1 MKVYDDK
8 LVFDNAK
15 HVEKLEEIPGLR
27 VFAAERFARGG
38 IDAVAAACRAV
49 GIQAPSKD
57 QSAEVHKGTLPK
69 GVRSYQVQG
78 IGWLIG
84 TVTKYGAA
92 ILADDMGLGKT
103 LQTMCAIKA
112 MNKGRVLVLCPA
124 AALETW
130 RDELFKWGVRK
141 DKTAILS
148 SSTLKA
154 ARAEWEHS
162 PKVQWVVCSYDH
174 RMVARTMELAFMRE
188 MPEFLVLDEA
198 HRLRGRNSKRSEMLE
213 DVRPL
218 VSKVIAITATPQFN
232 RPKDLYQLLRILY
245 GYRFGNQFDFD
256 KRYSGAVPGKWGGMV
271 YPKHG
276 KFNPEELKLRLSY
289 YLLRREKREVAHELP
304 PLTFQV
310 RWVDPTSEARKEFLK
325 AQMNIGKGSLHAAV
339 AATLKGKVQEC
350 LDLAVEAR
358 RFVLATWMKTHARE
372 FHRILNG
379 DLETPC
385 VLITGDLP
393 TAERALQIKLAE
405 AKGWGVVATTD
416 SISESLNLQHV
427 ASVGILHALDWVP
440 LKLAQLFARIHR
452 LGSVDPVLWYIV
464 AMRETVDQII
474 MDTQISK
481 LDQYR
486 NVFGMKS
493 HREMR
498 HALADEVAIERAEK
512 EALKQIYEA
521 MR

>member
-1 MKVYDDK
+1 MRVFNDK
-8 LVFDNAK
+8 LEFDNAK
-15 HVEKLEEIPGLR
+15 HVDKIEDIPGLR
-27 VFAAERFARGG
+27 VFAREQFARGG
-38 IDAVAAACRAV
+38 IDAIAAACKAI
-49 GIQAPSKD
+49 GITPPKADS
-57 QSAEVHKGTLPK
+57 SSHVEKGTLPK
-69 GVRSYQVQG
+69 GVREYQIKG
-78 IGWLIG
+78 IEWLIG
-84 TVTKYGAA
+84 TITKHGAA

-103 LQTMCAIKA
+103 LQTMCAVRA
-112 MNKGRVLVLCPA
+112 MREGRVLVLCPA

-141 DKTAILS
+141 LDTVILS
-148 SSTLKA
+148 SSSLKA
-154 ARAEWEHS
+154 ARAEWERS
-162 PKVQWVVCSYDH
+162 LSAQWVVCSYDH
-174 RMVARTMELAFMRE
+174 RMVERCMELAFQSE

-213 DVRPL
+213 SVRPL

-232 RPKDLYQLLRILY
+232 RPRDLFQLLRILY
-245 GYRFGNQFDFD
+245 GYRFGNQFEFD
-256 KRYSGAVPGKWGGMV
+256 KRYSGAHPGKWGGLE

-276 KFNPEELKLRLSY
+276 SFNADELKLRLSY
-289 YLLRREKREVAHELP
+289 YLLRREKRDVAHELP

-325 AQMNIGKGSLHAAV
+325 CQMSIGKGSLHAAV

-372 FHRILNG
+372 FHRMLSG
-379 DLETPC
+379 ELETPC
-385 VLITGDLP
+385 VLITGDMP
-393 TAERALQIKLAE
+393 TIERASQIRLAE

-452 LGSVDPVLWYIV
+452 LGSVDPVIWYLV

-474 MDTQISK
+474 MDTQVSK

-486 NVFGMKS
+486 NVFGQKS
-493 HREMR
+493 HREIR
-498 HALADEVAIERAEK
+498 HALADEVAIEKAEK
-512 EALKQIYEA
+512 EALKLIYEA
-521 MR
+521 MK